1 LKPPPAAAPGRNA
14 ATNVPP
20 PAPWTG
26 WSPSGRTSPC
36 VLQKLTAMPR
46 IFDNIE
52 LELLHALRE
61 TLAISERSDFC
72 VGYFNLRGW
81 KAIDDLIERWAGQPG
96 QQCRLLVGMQRL
108 PQDELREAYSLLPH
122 DDPMSNQTVI
132 RLKRRLAEEFRAQ
145 LTIGAPTD
153 EDEAGLRRLSA
164 QLKAGKLAVKLHLR
178 HPLHAKLYL
187 CFRPDPNNP
196 ITGFLGSSNL
206 TLSGLSHQGE
216 LNLDVLDHDATQ
228 KLAKWF
234 NDRWN
239 DRWCVDITKELIQV
253 IDESWARPV
262 ALPPYWIYV
271 KMAYHLAE
279 EARAGLSEFTIPAD
293 MRDTLLEFQSAAVRI
308 AARHLEKRGGV
319 ILGDV
324 VGLGKTLMATAL
336 ARVFQDP
343 PHSLESLIIC
353 PKNLK
358 GMWEEYVHRY
368 RLIAKVIS
376 ITQVENVLP
385 DLRRY
390 RVVIIDESHN
400 LRNREGRRWAV
411 IRDYISRNASK
422 CILLSAT
429 PYNKAYLDLANQL
442 RLFLEPDAVVGIRP
456 EEYLRRD
463 CDGRVDEFTRRHQCP
478 VNCLAAFEKSNYP
491 DDWREMMRLFM
502 VRRTR
507 SFVERNYALTECPA
521 CATVLLAAQ
530 DNCPK
535 CGRPKAKED
544 RRFLILEGD
553 HRFYF
558 PKRQPRTLK
567 FRIRDK
573 DPDDQYARLY
583 SDTVV
588 DTIRLLHLPRY
599 GLANYLKPTPDK
611 PPTADEAEVMK
622 NLSRAGKRLI
632 GFCRTNLFKRLE
644 SSGYSFLLSVRRHIL
659 RNFIYLYAL
668 ENNLPLPIGTQD
680 SALFDTREDDA
691 DETLPGTVGEAAQPS
706 ELTAKSL
713 HAFADAAK
721 HGYTRLRGQHANNF
735 DWLRSDL
742 FVEDLAK
749 HLRKDAER
757 LFSILQLA
765 GEWRP
770 DNDDK
775 LAELQKLL
783 ARKHPGQKV
792 IVFSQFA
799 DTVLYLTDQLRA
811 RGLKQLAAVTGD
823 TEDPSAFA
831 RRFSPVSNRAR
842 DQVPPSDELR
852 VLIATDVLSEGQN
865 LQDAA
870 IIVNYDLPWAI
881 IRLIQRAGRVDRIGQ
896 TAPEIL
902 CYSFLPADGVE
913 RLIRLRTRVRQRLQ
927 ENAEVVGADETFF
940 EDEHHDYLIRD
951 LFTEK
956 SGILDDPEDNEV
968 DLASLAYQI
977 WKNATD
983 ADPLLKKTIPE
994 LPNVVF
1000 STKSLADVPPN
1011 PPGAA
1016 GPKPSSGVMVYVR
1029 TTEGNDALAW
1039 VDEEGRTVTESQHE
1053 ILRAAACMPA
1063 TPALQRLSNH
1073 HALVQQA
1080 VAGIQT
1086 EHVTT
1091 GGQLGKPSSA
1101 RRRAYER
1108 LKDYAAR
1115 VKDTLFD
1122 IKPLHAAIDAIYAA
1136 PLTEAA
1142 RDLINRELRA
1152 GITDE
1157 KLADLVLSLH
1167 EEDRLCIP
1175 QDDVEAREPK
1185 IICSLGIRKD

>member
-1 LKPPPAAAPGRNA
+1 
-14 ATNVPP
+14 
-20 PAPWTG
+20 
-26 WSPSGRTSPC
+26 
-36 VLQKLTAMPR
+36 MPR
-46 IFDNIE
+46 IFDNIAQE
-52 LELLHALRE
+52 LLPALRQTLEL
-61 TLAISERSDFC
+61 SERSDFC

-81 KAIDDLIERWAGQPG
+81 KTLDAQIEKWSGG
-96 QQCRLLVGMQRL
+96 EGHQCRLLVGMQRL

-122 DDPMSNQTVI
+122 DDQISNQAVI

-145 LTIGAPTD
+145 VTFGAPND

-164 QLKAGKLAVKLHLR
+164 QLKAGKVVVKLFLR

-187 CFRPDPNNP
+187 CFRPDPDNP
-196 ITGFLGSSNL
+196 RTAYLGSSNL
-206 TLSGLSHQGE
+206 TLAGLSYQGE
-216 LNLDVLDHDATQ
+216 LNVDVVDQDATA

-234 NDRWN
+234 NDRW
-239 DRWCVDITKELIQV
+239 DDHRACVDITKELIQV
-253 IDESWARPV
+253 IDESWARPDQP
-262 ALPPYWIYV
+262 LPYWIYV

-293 MRDTLLEFQSAAVRI
+293 MRGTLLEFQSAAVRI

-358 GMWEEYVHRY
+358 GMWEDYKHRH
-368 RLIAKVIS
+368 RLLAHVIS
-376 ITQVENVLP
+376 ITEAQSVLP
-385 DLRRY
+385 ELRRY
-390 RVVIIDESHN
+390 RIVILDESHN

-411 IRDYISRNASK
+411 IRDYISRNASR

-478 VNCLAAFEKSNYP
+478 VNCLSAFEKSEHA

-507 SFVERNYALTECPA
+507 SFVESNYALTECPA
-521 CATVLLAAQ
+521 CATVLLATQ
-530 DNCPK
+530 EKCPK
-535 CGRPKAKED
+535 CDRPKAKED
-544 RRFLILEGD
+544 RRFLILEGGN
-553 HRFYF
+553 RFHF
-558 PKRQPRTLK
+558 PKRQPKALT

-583 SDTVV
+583 SDRVV

-599 GLANYLKPTPDK
+599 GLANYLKPTPDE
-611 PPTADEAEVMK
+611 PPTSEEAEMMR

-644 SSGYSFLLSVRRHIL
+644 SSGHSFLLSVRRHIL
-659 RNFIYLYAL
+659 RNFIYLHAL
-668 ENNLPLPIGTQD
+668 EKNLPLPIGTQD

-691 DETLPGTVGEAAQPS
+691 DGTLPGTDSGAATPT
-706 ELTAKSL
+706 EVTANSL
-713 HAFADAAK
+713 QAFAAAADG
-721 HGYTRLRGQHANNF
+721 GYKLLRQQHANNF
-735 DWLRSDL
+735 DWLRPDL

-749 HLRKDAER
+749 HLHQDAER

-765 GEWRP
+765 GEWQP
-770 DNDDK
+770 DNDNK

-783 ARKHPGQKV
+783 AKEHPGQKV

-799 DTVLYLTDQLRA
+799 DTVLYLTDQLRK
-811 RGLKQLAAVTGD
+811 RGLKQLADVTGD
-823 TEDPSAFA
+823 AEDPSAFA
-831 RRFSPVSNRAR
+831 RRFSPVSNKAR
-842 DQVPPSDELR
+842 DQVSPADELR

-870 IIVNYDLPWAI
+870 IVVNFDLPWAI

-896 TAPEIL
+896 HAEEIL

-927 ENAEVVGADETFF
+927 ENAEVIGTDETFF
-940 EDEHHDYLIRD
+940 EDERHDNIIRD
-951 LFTEK
+951 LFTER
-956 SGILDDPEDNEV
+956 SGILNDPDDDEV

-977 WKNATD
+977 WKNASDTD
-983 ADPLLKKTIPE
+983 PSLKKTIPD

-1000 STKSLADVPPN
+1000 STKSLADVPPK
-1011 PPGAA
+1011 PAGAT
-1016 GPKPSSGVMVYVR
+1016 GPKPSPGVMVYVR
-1029 TTEGNDALAW
+1029 TTDGNDALAW
-1039 VDEEGRTVTESQHE
+1039 VDKEGRTVTESQHE

-1063 TPALQRLSNH
+1063 TPVQPRLANH

-1080 VAGIQT
+1080 VTGIQT
-1086 EHVTT
+1086 EHVST

-1101 RRRAYER
+1101 RRRVYER

-1122 IKPLHAAIDAIYAA
+1122 IKPLHAAIDAIYDQ
-1136 PLTEAA
+1136 PLTEAS
-1142 RDLINRELRA
+1142 RDLLNRELRA

-1167 EEDRLCIP
+1167 EEDRLCIAK
-1175 QDDVEAREPK
+1175 DDAQAREPQ